1 MMDLSSKF
9 IHSTHPW
16 GSLFRKWNVFR
27 EVCSHINIYLLCV
40 STMDEFSP
48 RKIGGSSFRL
58 VCVKGCVE
66 LERSRITRERKEL
79 NGNPFSSVYDSRCYE
94 LWRRERNVYLLASR
108 CSNLEEW
115 LIVLFLQTMYLAPLG
130 IFSPWDVLWPCFILL
145 FRTPSSSF
153 DIVFSFAMYY
163 KVSWIIFSDLWV
175 LATMINFLVRKN
187 VIISRVRKHSN
198 PSREIFF
205 TRKLFLY
212 ILFDHGWLQNLLTK
226 FALAF
231 LLYSTRALLHPWARC
246 VVQFCGFLHASS
258 SPFFFFF
265 FFFPSWFSS
274 GLDRV
279 RGQISAVA
287 GPQPVRWL
295 AIITT

>member
-1 MMDLSSKF
+1 MGGMGRRRKRRPNCIMQQERGKSGRSLWAKLANGHGLDIGQYLAMMDLSSKF

-187 VIISRVRKHSN
+187 LIISLIISYYFIIYCK
-198 PSREIFF
+198 
-205 TRKLFLY
+205 K
-212 ILFDHGWLQNLLTK
+212 
-226 FALAF
+226 AF
-231 LLYSTRALLHPWARC
+231 
-246 VVQFCGFLHASS
+246 
-258 SPFFFFF
+258 
-265 FFFPSWFSS
+265 
-274 GLDRV
+274 
-279 RGQISAVA
+279 
-287 GPQPVRWL
+287 
-295 AIITT
+295 